1 MSSNSV
7 ASGFSSRVANRR
19 YRIDAKFAKSP
30 YLSNPIGK
38 VKRSRSYN
46 TTSLRG
52 VEQKTA
58 KSPRRNRG
66 GDSSDAESVLTKG
79 SVRSYRT
86 SQTASYRRSSMPN
99 TAGRMNNLKNLL
111 LPRDVDKILR
121 GFRQKHNNHPILTN
135 RPNSGEEK
143 GQEDDDSTIASDF
156 AESID
161 DEKIYRH
168 IIKDKEAKDAVP
180 VFSGEIFSAITIR
193 NADMQCADFI
203 LPPVFPLVATENGGD
218 VSDLESLHSVAEPPN
233 TRSRAKGR
241 KKR

>member
-7 ASGFSSRVANRR
+7 ASGFSSRVANRK
-19 YRIDAKFAKSP
+19 YRIDARLAKSP
-30 YLSNPIGK
+30 YLSNVNPIGK
-38 VKRSRSYN
+38 VKRSRSY
-46 TTSLRG
+46 SSPRG
-52 VEQKTA
+52 NEQKAA
-58 KSPRRNRG
+58 KSPRRKLG
-66 GDSSDAESVLTKG
+66 GDSSDVESVITKG

-99 TAGRMNNLKNLL
+99 TAGRMNNMKNLL

-135 RPNSGEEK
+135 RPNSGDDNV
-143 GQEDDDSTIASDF
+143 EDDDNSTIASNF

-161 DEKIYRH
+161 DEQIYKE
-168 IIKDKEAKDAVP
+168 ITKDKEAKDAI
-180 VFSGEIFSAITIR
+180 FSGEIFSAITIR
-193 NADMQCADFI
+193 NAGKQYGDVI
-203 LPPVFPLVATENGGD
+203 LPPVFPVVATENGGD
-218 VSDLESLHSVAEPPN
+218 VSDLESLHSAAVAEPP